1 MFDYSIKIAMKSQ
14 SLSDFRRVANALALA
29 ALVQESTTVIDRMA
43 YALTPEQSVRALND
57 ALRTIASVSQGSTSF
72 QVSQVQV
79 KKEENTY
86 TFTEVKEREGNM
98 RYMIPGGL
106 PTQEEVTDFIDAVT
120 ADVRLARKVGA
131 VALSLYVR
139 AKQEV
144 SKGEVKS

>member
-79 KKEENTY
+79 KKDENTY
-86 TFTEVKEREGNM
+86 TFTEVKEREGNV

-144 SKGEVKS
+144 SKEEVKS

>member
-86 TFTEVKEREGNM
+86 TFTEVKEREGSM

-144 SKGEVKS
+144 SKEEVKS

>member
-1 MFDYSIKIAMKSQ
+1 VFDYSIKIAMKSQ
-14 SLSDFRRVANALALA
+14 SLSDFKRVANALALA

>member
-1 MFDYSIKIAMKSQ
+1 MKSQ
-14 SLSDFRRVANALALA
+14 SLSDFKRVANALALA

-79 KKEENTY
+79 QKEENTY

-144 SKGEVKS
+144 SKEEVKS

>member
-98 RYMIPGGL
+98 RYKIPGGL

>member
-1 MFDYSIKIAMKSQ
+1 VFDYSIKIAMKSQ

>member
-1 MFDYSIKIAMKSQ
+1 VFDYSIKIAMKSQ
-14 SLSDFRRVANALALA
+14 SLSDFKRVANALALA

-86 TFTEVKEREGNM
+86 TFTEVKEREGNV

-139 AKQEV
+139 AKHEV